1 MLKVV
6 RLGREFRD
14 KVALS
19 DINLTFPDRGFV
31 VIKGE
36 SGSGKS
42 TLLNLLS
49 ALDRPTRGTVEFN
62 GEPIT
67 SENAENY
74 RMQYCGNVFQ
84 DYMLLEDLSV
94 RENIELALQA
104 CGQAYTSQD
113 AARLSK
119 QVGMPADYLDKKTAK
134 LSGGEKQ
141 RVAIARAVVKKH
153 AMIFA
158 DEPTGNLDGRN
169 GETVMDLL
177 KEISRERL
185 VVVVSHNEKYNDR
198 YADYTVELEDGVV
211 KQSDL
216 PVDPPQSNSVAVF
229 DAKSKLKPKTLARL
243 AFWGF
248 EKNGAKTFVSMLVF
262 VLLAIFSLLASV
274 AAAGDVNLAYARS
287 LDRCERK
294 NVMIELDVIS
304 LAMTYE
310 KLDRE
315 WDFNNLYAFRE
326 RIDYE
331 SCEVYAF
338 NLADSMYRE
347 DREEANRI
355 YDLYSRCPYIDKA
368 ILYRPQS
375 GVDVSIVCGD
385 FPKEPHDIMLPYC
398 YAAYISKVMIDYK
411 TDRVENLIG
420 KDIVFAES
428 PDYELNKNYC
438 AFRIC
443 GIFEEGDYFTDYPDG
458 LDENLCMYYWRTNQ
472 LASAVML
479 APQAREI
486 LFHNAYLFHK
496 TGNDFVKFYDT
507 VSVQGRTIAPYAY
520 DRYGD
525 YAQNYAPLASG
536 EVYMDKRLAES
547 IGVRVG
553 DALTDTRLWRFDFV
567 AKEEFES
574 DFDGMIVKGV
584 FDLADK
590 NDFVIFS
597 AADYFDRI
605 VLDKTPS
612 GFWGYYFNARDIANP
627 YAFFKD
633 IFREGKKLGVFPADL
648 IEYVYT
654 GNVHSAKMLYEFF
667 VGLRYYAF
675 VPIVILTYLGMA
687 AMGVVSFGY
696 LISAKEKSYNVLRAL
711 GFGKR
716 SITRLLAVQVFAVI
730 LIECALGIALGA
742 LCCDLLGKAIVSFD
756 TSAPLA
762 IATECVMPMGY
773 LAPIL
778 MTGAMLLLGGA
789 IVLNKTRVLYRRTV
803 MENKT
808 A

>member
-141 RVAIARAVVKKH
+141 RVAIARAVAKKH

-248 EKNGAKTFVSMLVF
+248 EKNRVKTAVSMVVF
-262 VLLAIFSLLASV
+262 VVLAIFCLMSAV
-274 AAAGDVNLAYARS
+274 AVAGDSNLAYARS

-294 NVMIELDVIS
+294 NVMIGANAS
-304 LAMTYE
+304 FLAAADKDFEYE
-310 KLDRE
+310 H
-315 WDFNNLYAFRE
+315 LYALRE

-331 SCEVYAF
+331 SCEVLAF
-338 NLADSMYRE
+338 IVRE
-347 DREEANRI
+347 TRYEIDREEANRI

-420 KDIVFAES
+420 KEFVFAES
-428 PDYELNKNYC
+428 PDYELNMNYC

-789 IVLNKTRVLYRRTV
+789 IVLNKTRALYRKSV
-803 MENKT
+803 VENKI